1 MTSLRDV
8 SFSFF
13 YSLCIA
19 LAPGHLSRCFDRPF
33 LRFSNFMI
41 AVPIVG
47 DKCLSATDFKVAVT
61 IVYFVAN
68 RFVNIML
75 PGGRMRDMI
84 ILLTI
89 LL

>member
-1 MTSLRDV
+1 
-8 SFSFF
+8 
-13 YSLCIA
+13 
-19 LAPGHLSRCFDRPF
+19 
-33 LRFSNFMI
+33 MI